1 MPYIPQINVISTQQQ
16 VTDTFGGYNHNL
28 KIGAGEF
35 YDMENLSSSQYPLL
49 ANREK
54 RGKLA
59 ELSKPNG
66 LLAKK
71 KLAYIDGSRLFY
83 GGEELTGYLSEK
95 GCTIEDSEKQLV
107 SMGAYIVIFP
117 DKLYINTENYEDCG
131 AIDAAFEKTGNITYS
146 ICKADGTA
154 YADPVLSSSAPEEP
168 ENGSLWIDTSSEVHV
183 LKQYNAASAI
193 WTEIASVY
201 TKIRAEGIGA
211 NFAVYDGVSI
221 SGASALGTELEN
233 QIEAL
238 NGKKIIY
245 DRGED
250 YIVVI
255 GLLDETYTQEEGSI
269 SVRRSMPDMDF
280 ITEAQNRLWGCKY
293 GTVDGVSINEIYCC
307 ALGDFKN
314 WNQFLGLSTDSYV
327 ASVGTD
333 GAWTGAVTHLG
344 YPIFF
349 KENVLHKVYV
359 SSTGAHRIVDSA
371 CRGVQQGS
379 SRSLVVVNEMLY
391 YKGITDVCAY
401 DGSLPVSVSA
411 ALGTERYFD
420 AKAGSIGDKY
430 YISMRDRS
438 GRYRIFVLDT
448 ARGFWHV
455 EDDVHAR
462 YWANA
467 NGELY
472 FIDENG
478 HALMCVSEREGEPEE
493 TVKWSFTTGLMGYE
507 TVEKKYIGRF
517 NIRMNLPLGSEMDIF
532 IEYDSDGAWHFAGHA
547 QGTGT
552 GSFMLPVRPRRCDHF
567 RIKAEGRGNVRM
579 YSFAKMMER
588 GSDT

>member
-1 MPYIPQINVISTQQQ
+1 M
-16 VTDTFGGYNHNL
+16 G
-28 KIGAGEF
+28 
-35 YDMENLSSSQYPLL
+35 
-49 ANREK
+49 K
-54 RGKLA
+54 R
-59 ELSKPNG
+59 N
-66 LLAKK
+66 
-71 KLAYIDGSRLFY
+71 I
-83 GGEELTGYLSEK
+83 
-95 GCTIEDSEKQLV
+95 
-107 SMGAYIVIFP
+107 P
-117 DKLYINTENYEDCG
+117 DK
-131 AIDAAFEKTGNITYS
+131 
-146 ICKADGTA
+146 
-154 YADPVLSSSAPEEP
+154 
-168 ENGSLWIDTSSEVHV
+168 
-183 LKQYNAASAI
+183 
-193 WTEIASVY
+193 
-201 TKIRAEGIGA
+201 
-211 NFAVYDGVSI
+211 
-221 SGASALGTELEN
+221 
-233 QIEAL
+233 
-238 NGKKIIY
+238 
-245 DRGED
+245 
-250 YIVVI
+250 
-255 GLLDETYTQEEGSI
+255 TYTQEEGSI

-391 YKGITDVCAY
+391 YKGITDICAY

-420 AKAGSIGDKY
+420 AKAGSTGDKY

-455 EDDVHAR
+455 EDDVHAL

-472 FIDENG
+472 FIDENS

-532 IEYDSDGAWHFAGHA
+532 IEYDSDGVWRFAGHA

-552 GSFMLPVRPRRCDHF
+552 GSFVLPVQTRRCDHF
-567 RIKAEGRGNVRM
+567 RIKAEGRGDVRM